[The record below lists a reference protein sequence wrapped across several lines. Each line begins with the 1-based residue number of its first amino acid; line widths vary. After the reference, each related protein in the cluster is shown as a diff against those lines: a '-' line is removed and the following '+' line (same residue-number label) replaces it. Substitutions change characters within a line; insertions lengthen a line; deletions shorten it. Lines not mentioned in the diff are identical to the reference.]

1 MACFSAPG
9 SRRVELGRR
18 GLLGIGV
25 PPARSDPFLAFWKWR
40 WGWRWHGASEDH
52 GVLLERRIVLSE
64 DRQGGE
70 AGLVVFPQTG
80 HEQEE
85 EQEEDEESRDDFWS
99 PDPWTEGRLH
109 AGVPPWKE
117 SCHHFRTRQIAPPTI
132 IHPTHSLK
140 VSRQEITPTHP
151 ISKEAISLFHHHF
164 QLLDNAAGIPP
175 VNMLDDSLPAGTMRQ
190 CPAAPSCKV
199 PTLEVSA
206 MHRPFIVGP
215 LGSDPFSTIF
225 CDNSDRRFARWHHVP
240 SRIASANC

>member
-25 PPARSDPFLAFWKWR
+25 PPAGSDPFLAFWKWR

-99 PDPWTEGRLH
+99 ADPWTQGRLH

-117 SCHHFRTRQIAPPTI
+117 SHHHFRTRRIA
-132 IHPTHSLK
+132 HPTSTQPTQSLK
-140 VSRQEITPTHP
+140 VFGSGIT
-151 ISKEAISLFHHHF
+151 
-164 QLLDNAAGIPP
+164 
-175 VNMLDDSLPAGTMRQ
+175 
-190 CPAAPSCKV
+190 
-199 PTLEVSA
+199 
-206 MHRPFIVGP
+206 
-215 LGSDPFSTIF
+215 
-225 CDNSDRRFARWHHVP
+225 
-240 SRIASANC
+240 